1 MLPYEI
7 AGKTAQ
13 LLESKVKNGWAEAY
27 RAENLAEVFFGDDEE
42 TEELRETFE
51 IACEGEPGAI
61 IEISGKNQVFWDET
75 DACFRPSR
83 DDELTSLNWR
93 FCFIHEKGYTA
104 MIDFDDDAR
113 LRPLFPTPDH
123 QTLATSIDSSST
135 MAKETANHIPFQTCV
150 WVCDTH
156 NRRCPRI
163 FADKKART

>member
-1 MLPYEI
+1 MSPIDFAE
-7 AGKTAQ
+7 KTAK
-13 LLESKVKNGWAEAY
+13 LLESQIQKGWAQY
-27 RAENLAEVFFGDDEE
+27 YPAENLAEVFFGDDEE

-93 FCFIHEKGYTA
+93 FFFIHEKGYTA

-113 LRPLFPTPDH
+113 LRPLFPTPDP
-123 QTLATSIDSSST
+123 QTLAKIIES
-135 MAKETANHIPFQTCV
+135 FV
-150 WVCDTH
+150 
-156 NRRCPRI
+156 
-163 FADKKART
+163 ADA